1 MNKRHMLSIVATLG
15 LAGAACAQAQ
25 STPEQ
30 QTSPPSSS
38 SSTGSSDPSS
48 ASSPHQ
54 QEATGTVTNPASPQA
69 PTTEQSTAPSA
80 ASSPHQQETMR
91 TAEAAGMGASD
102 AASGDVV
109 GLEVIS
115 PAGDSLGSVI
125 DTVKDPT
132 GAPSYVV
139 ISSPKGNTAV
149 PYAKAASMVHDNA
162 VVIEQSKLNGAPK
175 VQQGAW
181 KDTSSKSW
189 RTESDRYWSKS
200 GMGATD
206 SKGSMKSSKKERS

>member
-1 MNKRHMLSIVATLG
+1 MNKQHMLSLVAALG
-15 LAGAACAQAQ
+15 LVGAACAQAQ

-30 QTSPPSSS
+30 QMPPPGSSS
-38 SSTGSSDPSS
+38 TTGSSDPSS

-54 QEATGTVTNPASPQA
+54 REATGTTTDPANPQQPT
-69 PTTEQSTAPSA
+69 TTEQSTDPGA
-80 ASSPHQQETMR
+80 ASSPHQQESLR
-91 TAEAAGMGASD
+91 TAEAAGMGANDS
-102 AASGDVV
+102 ASGEIV

-115 PAGDSLGSVI
+115 PSGDSIGSVV
-125 DTVKDPT
+125 DTVKDPA

-149 PYAKAASMVHDNA
+149 PYATAASMVHDNA
-162 VVIEQSKLNGAPK
+162 VVIDQSKLNSAPK

-181 KDTSSKSW
+181 KDASSKSW

-200 GMGATD
+200 GMG
-206 SKGSMKSSKKERS
+206 SKDSMKSSKKDRG